1 MASCSRRF
9 AKAVI
14 KISISAYQ
22 PVDTNPIIVAQAV
35 LGRHLCSTLS
45 VSKMIDSGEGEQ
57 RGRVTEG
64 QLDRDRKERKA
75 RQKGGEGGR
84 QAQQRSE
91 GKGESGRGQ
100 EVSGED
106 ARTVHRGRGGL
117 WDARAAICRRGG
129 YLQRC

>member
-75 RQKGGEGGR
+75 RQKGGEGGDR
-84 QAQQRSE
+84 HS
-91 GKGESGRGQ
+91 RGQ
-100 EVSGED
+100 
-106 ARTVHRGRGGL
+106 RGRGKVDGG
-117 WDARAAICRRGG
+117 RR
-129 YLQRC
+129 